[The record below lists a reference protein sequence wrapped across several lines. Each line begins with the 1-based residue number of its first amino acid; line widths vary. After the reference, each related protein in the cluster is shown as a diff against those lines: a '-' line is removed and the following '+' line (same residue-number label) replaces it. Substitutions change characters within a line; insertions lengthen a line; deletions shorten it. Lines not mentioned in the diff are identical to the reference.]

1 MSVSAPENRTSAAQE
16 AADWYVRLRSDSVS
30 EVEEARFRAWLSG
43 DPARRRE
50 FDELS
55 DLWDKLS
62 GVAQSPEVLRELS
75 RADRVPTAIVGTTTT
90 TAVAPPRTSSRR
102 AVVGWALAAGVAGVA
117 GFLSWQHLFSS
128 DTYSTGLGE
137 LSTVSLA
144 DGSVLTL
151 NTSSRVQVKFSGS
164 ERRVNVLQGQANF
177 EVAKDA
183 SRPFIVSAGTGHVRA
198 LGTSFDVY
206 QRDDDVVV
214 TLIEG
219 RVAVSPDASTGTRS
233 EVTLGPGDQ
242 VIYDGQDDVLQRT
255 TVDLR
260 RVTAWHARKLDFT
273 DTPLRDAIAEANRYS
288 HKKIELRAPDLAGA
302 TLSGVFDAG
311 QNEALADGLR
321 AYFGLHIEHVGEDL
335 IVLTQGAH

>member
-1 MSVSAPENRTSAAQE
+1 MSVSAPENRATTAQE

-55 DLWDKLS
+55 ELWDKLS
-62 GVAQSPEVLRELS
+62 GVARSPEVLRELS
-75 RADRVPTAIVGTTTT
+75 QANRAPTAITATTT
-90 TAVAPPRTSSRR
+90 VAPPRTSRR

-117 GFLSWQHLFSS
+117 GFMSWQHLFSA
-128 DTYSTGLGE
+128 DTYSTGIGE
-137 LSTVSLA
+137 LSKVSLA

-164 ERRVNVLQGQANF
+164 ERRVDVLQGQANF
-177 EVAKDA
+177 EVAKDT
-183 SRPFIVSAGTGHVRA
+183 SRPFIVSAGTGQVRA

-242 VIYDGQDDVLQRT
+242 VMYDGQDDVLQRT
-255 TVDLR
+255 RVDLR

-273 DTPLRDAIAEANRYS
+273 DTPLSDAIAEANRYS
-288 HKKIELRAPDLAGA
+288 RQKIELRAPDLAGA

-335 IVLTQGAH
+335 IVLTQGAR